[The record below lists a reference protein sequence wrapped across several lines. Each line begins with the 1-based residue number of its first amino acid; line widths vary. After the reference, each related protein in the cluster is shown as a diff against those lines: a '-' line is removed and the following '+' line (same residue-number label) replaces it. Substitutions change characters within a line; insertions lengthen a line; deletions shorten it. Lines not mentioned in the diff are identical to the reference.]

1 MADFNPFNDRLA
13 RRIRNS
19 LSKAFISSLSQMNPT
34 PVEAC
39 AEQWL
44 LAEKPAS
51 AGRAY
56 VRDRLQRYRQ
66 VIDRIQRMGLEYI
79 LDQMVCIWNQG
90 LFFEVH
96 EHLEGIWQV
105 SAGAKKQAL
114 QGMIKAA
121 GVYVHLE
128 YHHRLAANRLAA
140 GAVDLLE
147 RHRDHLSFIANIDE
161 FIDDLKTGNP
171 EPTVL
176 LLIEKK

>member
-1 MADFNPFNDRLA
+1 
-13 RRIRNS
+13 
-19 LSKAFISSLSQMNPT
+19 
-34 PVEAC
+34 
-39 AEQWL
+39 
-44 LAEKPAS
+44 
-51 AGRAY
+51 
-56 VRDRLQRYRQ
+56 
-66 VIDRIQRMGLEYI
+66 MGLEDI

-96 EHLEGIWQV
+96 EHLERIWQV

-121 GVYVHLE
+121 AVYVHLE

-147 RHRDHLSFIANIDE
+147 RHCDHLSFIANIDE
-161 FIDDLKTGNP
+161 FIDDLTIVKP

-176 LLIEKK
+176 VLIEKK